1 MAKKPSVTTVASGY
15 QGTAAINSNFSNIR
29 DAFDNTLSLDGST
42 PNAMLS
48 DFDVNSND
56 IINANNIYANDVL
69 IDGLSFQGVL
79 SGAYSLLYPGL
90 GVDFTDNTVM
100 TVAATGTTDGDK
112 GDITVSSSGAVWTIN
127 AGAVTYSMLDSTAT
141 SAFAAASHNHDD
153 RYFTES
159 EVTTLLSG
167 KSDTGHTHDD
177 RYYTE
182 AEVTSF
188 LSGKANTSHTHAAS
202 DITSGTLAIA
212 RGGTNLSST
221 PTNGQVLIG
230 NGTGYT
236 LANITAGPNVT
247 ITNSAGGIS
256 ISAATTGGATLADGD
271 YGDVV
276 VSGTGTVMTID
287 TGAVSTTK
295 LGGDITT
302 AGKALLDDADAAAQ
316 RTTLGLGTMAT
327 QTAANYATLSSPT
340 FTDTPAAPT
349 ATAYTNTTQIA
360 TTASVYNTV
369 TTVPENAQTGTTY
382 TLVLAD
388 AGKLVSLS
396 NASAIT
402 LTIPTNA
409 SVAFPTN
416 TRIDLLQYGAGQVT
430 VGGAGV
436 TIRSSGSKLKLTGQ
450 YSGATL
456 WKKGTDEWVLIGD
469 ITT

>member
-1 MAKKPSVTTVASGY
+1 MAKKPSVSTVLSGY
-15 QGTAAINSNFSNIR
+15 QGTSTINSNFDNIR
-29 DAFDNTLSLDGST
+29 NAFDNTLSLDGST

-90 GVDFTDNTVM
+90 GIDFTDNSVM

-112 GDITVSSSGAVWTIN
+112 GDITVSSGGAVWTIN
-127 AGAVTYSMLDSTAT
+127 AGAVSYSMLDSSAT
-141 SAFAAASHNHDD
+141 SAFAAASHTHDD
-153 RYFTES
+153 RYFTET
-159 EVTTLLSG
+159 EVTSLLSG

-188 LSGKANTSHTHAAS
+188 LSGKANTTHTHAAS

-221 PTNGQVLIG
+221 PTNGQLLIG

-247 ITNSAGGIS
+247 ITNSSGGIS

-271 YGDVV
+271 YGDVI
-276 VSGTGTVMTID
+276 VSSTGTVMTID
-287 TGAVSTTK
+287 TGAVNTTK

-316 RTTLGLGTMAT
+316 RTTLG
-327 QTAANYATLSSPT
+327 AAPLASPT
-340 FTDTPAAPT
+340 FTGTPAAPT
-349 ATAYTNTTQIA
+349 ATAYTNTTQLA
-360 TTASVYNTV
+360 TTANVYSTV

-382 TLVLAD
+382 TLVLSD

-469 ITT
+469 IVT

>member
-1 MAKKPSVTTVASGY
+1 MAKKPSVSTVLSGY
-15 QGTAAINSNFSNIR
+15 QGTSTINSNFDNIR
-29 DAFDNTLSLDGST
+29 NAFDNTLSLDGST

-90 GVDFTDNTVM
+90 GIDFTDNSVM

-112 GDITVSSSGAVWTIN
+112 GDITVSSGGEVWTIN
-127 AGAVTYSMLDSTAT
+127 AGAVSYSMLDSTVT
-141 SAFAAASHNHDD
+141 SAFAAASHTHDD
-153 RYFTES
+153 RYFTET
-159 EVTTLLSG
+159 EVTSLLSG

-188 LSGKANTSHTHAAS
+188 LSGKANTTHTHAAS

-212 RGGTNLSST
+212 RGGTNLSGT
-221 PTNGQVLIG
+221 PTNGQLLIG

-247 ITNSAGGIS
+247 ITNSSGGIS

-271 YGDVV
+271 YGDVI
-276 VSGTGTVMTID
+276 VSSTGTVMTID
-287 TGAVSTTK
+287 TGVVNTSK
-295 LGGDITT
+295 LGGDITA

-316 RTTLGLGTMAT
+316 RTTLG
-327 QTAANYATLSSPT
+327 AAPLASPT
-340 FTDTPAAPT
+340 FTGTPAAPT
-349 ATAYTNTTQIA
+349 ATAYTNTTQLA
-360 TTASVYNTV
+360 TTANVYSTV

-382 TLVLAD
+382 TLVLSD

-469 ITT
+469 IVT

>member
-15 QGTAAINSNFSNIR
+15 QGTTAINSNFSNIR

-42 PNAMLS
+42 PNAMQS
-48 DFDVNSND
+48 DFDVNNYD
-56 IINANNIYANDVL
+56 IINANNIYANNL
-69 IDGLSFQGVL
+69 ILGGTITPGGGGSLSDGN
-79 SGAYSLLYPGL
+79 Y
-90 GVDFTDNTVM
+90 
-100 TVAATGTTDGDK
+100 
-112 GDITVSSSGAVWTIN
+112 GDITVSSSGTIWTVN
-127 AGAVTYSMLDSTAT
+127 ANSISYTMLDSTAT
-141 SAFAAASHNHDD
+141 SAFAAVSHTHDD
-153 RYFTES
+153 RYFTET

-167 KSDTGHTHDD
+167 KSDTGHIHDD

-230 NGTGYT
+230 NGSGYT

-287 TGAVSTTK
+287 NGAVSTTK

-327 QTAANYATLSSPT
+327 ETAANYATLSSPT
-340 FTDTPAAPT
+340 FTGTPAAPS
-349 ATAYTNTTQIA
+349 ATAYTNTTQLA
-360 TTASVYNTV
+360 TTANVYNTV

-430 VGGAGV
+430 VGGAGI

-469 ITT
+469 IVT

>member
-42 PNAMLS
+42 PNAMQS
-48 DFDVNSND
+48 DFDVNNYD
-56 IINANNIYANDVL
+56 IINANNIYANNL
-69 IDGLSFQGVL
+69 ILGGTITPGGGGSLSDGN
-79 SGAYSLLYPGL
+79 Y
-90 GVDFTDNTVM
+90 
-100 TVAATGTTDGDK
+100 
-112 GDITVSSSGAVWTIN
+112 GDITVSSSGTIWTVN
-127 AGAVTYSMLDSTAT
+127 ANSISYTMLDSTAT

-153 RYFTES
+153 RYFTET

-202 DITSGTLAIA
+202 DITSGTLPIA

-230 NGTGYT
+230 NGSGYT
-236 LANITAGPNVT
+236 LATITAGPNVT

-276 VSGTGTVMTID
+276 VSSTGTVMTID

-302 AGKALLDDADAAAQ
+302 AGKAILDDVDAAAQ

-327 QTAANYATLSSPT
+327 ETAASYALLASPT
-340 FTDTPAAPT
+340 FTGTPAAPS
-349 ATAYTNTTQIA
+349 ATAYTNTTQLA
-360 TTASVYNTV
+360 TTANVYNTV

-409 SVAFPTN
+409 SVAFPVN

-430 VGGAGV
+430 VGGSGV

-456 WKKGTDEWVLIGD
+456 WKKATDEWILIGD
-469 ITT
+469 IAT

>member
-1 MAKKPSVTTVASGY
+1 MAKKPSVSTVLSGY
-15 QGTAAINSNFSNIR
+15 QGTSTINSNFDNIR
-29 DAFDNTLSLDGST
+29 NAFDNTLSLDGST

-90 GVDFTDNTVM
+90 GIDFTDNSVM

-112 GDITVSSSGAVWTIN
+112 GDITVSSGGAVWTIN
-127 AGAVTYSMLDSTAT
+127 AGAVSYSMLDSTVT
-141 SAFAAASHNHDD
+141 SAFAAASHTHDD
-153 RYFTES
+153 RYFTET
-159 EVTTLLSG
+159 EVTSLLSG

-188 LSGKANTSHTHAAS
+188 LSGKANTTHTHAAS

-212 RGGTNLSST
+212 RGGTNLSGT
-221 PTNGQVLIG
+221 PTNGQLLIG

-247 ITNSAGGIS
+247 ITNSSGGIS

-271 YGDVV
+271 YGDVI
-276 VSGTGTVMTID
+276 VSSTGTVMTID
-287 TGAVSTTK
+287 TGVVNTSK
-295 LGGDITT
+295 LGGDITA

-316 RTTLGLGTMAT
+316 RTTLG
-327 QTAANYATLSSPT
+327 AAPLASPT
-340 FTDTPAAPT
+340 FTGTPAAPT
-349 ATAYTNTTQIA
+349 ATAYTNTTQLA
-360 TTASVYNTV
+360 TTANVYSTV

-382 TLVLAD
+382 TLVLSD

-436 TIRSSGSKLKLTGQ
+436 TIRSSGSKLKLNGQ

-469 ITT
+469 IVT